1 MVENAIEIL
10 EFALAAAERD
20 VFDFDRFRDYLSK
33 RKVVEVTVQAPQG
46 YQHIGPVRVQI
57 FNHQDRR
64 AMLRIQC
71 LERGNGSEYT
81 ITASESGVAVI
92 CLRLSGGNK
101 LAVAARDGR
110 ELVVKLVRLALAHF
124 YRNTDNLI
132 RTGKHLI

>member
-10 EFALAAAERD
+10 EFALAASERD
-20 VFDFDRFRDYLSK
+20 VFDFDRFREYLDK
-33 RKVVEVTVQAPQG
+33 RKVVEVTVQAPQE
-46 YQHIGPVRVQI
+46 YKHIGPVRVQI
-57 FNHQDRR
+57 FNRQDRR
-64 AMLRIQC
+64 VMLRIQC
-71 LERGNGSEYT
+71 LERGYGSEYT

-110 ELVVKLVRLALAHF
+110 ELVVKLVRLAIAHF